1 MKNGGAESAAVFGR
15 SFGFARED
23 GRRHRADAAGHGR
36 DGLHDRLHLGEA
48 GIAAEIAVR
57 TDVDAHVQ
65 HDLAR
70 ADALRADHAG
80 LTGGDDEDIR
90 LAADGGQIFAA
101 AVADG
106 HGRVLG
112 EQQQGDR
119 LADDEAAADH
129 DHALA
134 LDGHVIML
142 EQRHA
147 GRGGAGRIAA
157 VGAGVDRG
165 ERAVGDAV
173 HILSRVEGAAGG
185 LVVEVLGQRAEHQ
198 NAVNTLVLVERTD
211 VVHQLLLARVL
222 GQHDLTDRDAD
233 LLAALERAALI
244 GQIVLARTHAQN
256 GKAGLRAVFLQL
268 LRLLTQLFGQR
279 PGGVGPLE

>member
-1 MKNGGAESAAVFGR
+1 M
-15 SFGFARED
+15 
-23 GRRHRADAAGHGR
+23 
-36 DGLHDRLHLGEA
+36 
-48 GIAAEIAVR
+48 
-57 TDVDAHVQ
+57 
-65 HDLAR
+65 
-70 ADALRADHAG
+70 
-80 LTGGDDEDIR
+80 
-90 LAADGGQIFAA
+90 
-101 AVADG
+101 ADG

-119 LADDEAAADH
+119 LADDEAAANH

-173 HILSRVEGAAGG
+173 HILSRVEGAAGS

-198 NAVNTLVLVERTD
+198 DTMNTLVLVERTD

>member
-1 MKNGGAESAAVFGR
+1 M
-15 SFGFARED
+15 
-23 GRRHRADAAGHGR
+23 
-36 DGLHDRLHLGEA
+36 
-48 GIAAEIAVR
+48 
-57 TDVDAHVQ
+57 
-65 HDLAR
+65 
-70 ADALRADHAG
+70 
-80 LTGGDDEDIR
+80 
-90 LAADGGQIFAA
+90 
-101 AVADG
+101 ADG
-106 HGRVLG
+106 HSRVLG

-119 LADDEAAADH
+119 LADDEATADH

-198 NAVNTLVLVERTD
+198 NAVNALVLVERTD

-268 LRLLTQLFGQR
+268 LRLLVQLFGQR

>member
-1 MKNGGAESAAVFGR
+1 M
-15 SFGFARED
+15 ARED

-48 GIAAEIAVR
+48 GVAAEIAVR
-57 TDVDAHVQ
+57 ADVDAHVQ

-70 ADALRADHAG
+70 ADALCADHAG
-80 LTGGDDEDIR
+80 LTGSDHENVR
-90 LAADGGQIFAA
+90 LTADGGQIFAA

-106 HGRVLG
+106 HSRVLG

-165 ERAVGDAV
+165 ERAIGDAV

-198 NAVNTLVLVERTD
+198 NAVNALVLVERTD

-268 LRLLTQLFGQR
+268 LRLLVQLFGQR